1 MLSMMGEAYKVG
13 QLQGDSLDPLHAL
26 YMATLAGARALH
38 IDGQDLGT
46 TVFRGGPLTP
56 ADACLA
62 AYGLTPTAILDDA
75 GALYIGE
82 ESGHLAC
89 LELSARL
96 RVLRSV

>member
-1 MLSMMGEAYKVG
+1 MRHGAVFLPQSPLQVLRPRDGVSLTDLSA
-13 QLQGDSLDPLHAL
+13 S
-26 YMATLAGARALH
+26 TLVP
-38 IDGQDLGT
+38 DL
-46 TVFRGGPLTP
+46 VRV
-56 ADACLA
+56 
-62 AYGLTPTAILDDA
+62 DDA